1 MEENKQMDLRS
12 VVFIEG
18 EELDGLSL
26 FRGFDKQVNRLSRIE
41 QLWSI
46 KELTDGNNVRKIMC
60 LSCPDEGKLFRMG
73 IEYPSFRVTYS
84 FKSDNVDIDQRAK
97 RTLVKLGAKMVRTG
111 VSKSVESSF
120 GYYMDNGL
128 ECLISLEY
136 HEVAM
141 NRMLTN
147 LSPLRDEAIDAAMWQ
162 EARLVE
168 DDYEPI
174 TKQKISFEL
183 NFPSLQ
189 DIVSAT
195 KSGADISLVVKDRV
209 IYYTSTL
216 RTKVRGIPIST
227 LTNNYWINDERDAI
241 YQVNQLDMMHFIE
254 TYVQL
259 SPMSKAEL
267 TVCKNERPI
276 YMGVNELG
284 EVTMHFEYIPR
295 FEGVTSK
302 MYVQPSTYYVPK
314 RDLKMSD
321 ISFMKSEVRVDRAVL
336 EILEEDYDFDSLPS
350 GYAEV
355 LSKWSAAI
363 VHTTTKPTINTV
375 FSKYVTQMTKE
386 GKEITEEDYEV
397 FSALTSNP

>member
-1 MEENKQMDLRS
+1 MEKIKQIDLRN
-12 VVFIEG
+12 VVFSEG
-18 EELDGLSL
+18 ALLDGLGL
-26 FRGFDKQVNRLSRIE
+26 FRGFDKQINALSTNERL
-41 QLWSI
+41 WYI
-46 KELTDGNNVRKIMC
+46 KEAIGNNIRKILC
-60 LSCPDEGKLFRMG
+60 LSCPDGGKLFRMG
-73 IEYPSFRVTYS
+73 IEYPNFRVTYS

-97 RTLVKLGAKMVRTG
+97 RTLVKLGAKLVR
-111 VSKSVESSF
+111 SSVVRNAEMSF
-120 GYYMDNGL
+120 GLLMEGGLTCLIGL
-128 ECLISLEY
+128 ED
-136 HEVAM
+136 HDVAI
-141 NRMLTN
+141 NQMLTN
-147 LSPLRDEAIDAAMWQ
+147 LSSLRDEYIDAIMWD
-162 EARLVE
+162 ESRLVE
-168 DDYEPI
+168 DDYEHI

-195 KSGADISLVVKDRV
+195 KSGADISLVVKDGV

-216 RTKVRGIPIST
+216 RTKVRGIAIST

-241 YQVNQLDMMHFIE
+241 YQVNQLDMMRFIE
-254 TYVQL
+254 TYVHL
-259 SPMSKAEL
+259 SPMSKDEL
-267 TVCKNERPI
+267 TAYKNERPI

-284 EVTMHFEYIPR
+284 EVTIQFEYMPP

-321 ISFMKSEVRVDRAVL
+321 ISFVKSEVRVDRAVL

-355 LSKWSAAI
+355 LSRWSEAI
-363 VHTTTKPTINTV
+363 VYTTTKPTINTI

-397 FSALTSNP
+397 FTTLTSNP

>member
-1 MEENKQMDLRS
+1 MEKIKQIDLRN
-12 VVFIEG
+12 VVFSEG
-18 EELDGLSL
+18 ALLDGLGL
-26 FRGFDKQVNRLSRIE
+26 FRGFDKQINALSTNERL
-41 QLWSI
+41 WYI
-46 KELTDGNNVRKIMC
+46 KEAIGNNIRKILC
-60 LSCPDEGKLFRMG
+60 LSCPDGGKLFRMG
-73 IEYPSFRVTYS
+73 IEYPNFRVTYS

-97 RTLVKLGAKMVRTG
+97 RTLVKLGAKLVR
-111 VSKSVESSF
+111 SSVVRNAEMSF
-120 GYYMDNGL
+120 GLLMEGGLTCLIGL
-128 ECLISLEY
+128 ED
-136 HEVAM
+136 HDVAI
-141 NRMLTN
+141 NQMLTN
-147 LSPLRDEAIDAAMWQ
+147 LSSLRDEYIDAIMWD
-162 EARLVE
+162 ESRLVE
-168 DDYEPI
+168 DDYEHI

-195 KSGADISLVVKDRV
+195 KSGADISLVVKDGV

-216 RTKVRGIPIST
+216 RTKVRGIAIST

-241 YQVNQLDMMHFIE
+241 YQVNQLDMMRFIE
-254 TYVQL
+254 TYVHL
-259 SPMSKAEL
+259 SPMSKDEL
-267 TVCKNERPI
+267 TAYKNERPI

-284 EVTMHFEYIPR
+284 EVTIQFEYMPP

-321 ISFMKSEVRVDRAVL
+321 ISFVKSEVRIGRAVL

-355 LSKWSAAI
+355 LSRWSEAI
-363 VHTTTKPTINTV
+363 VYTTTKPTINTI

-397 FSALTSNP
+397 FTTLTSNP

>member
-12 VVFIEG
+12 VVFTEG
-18 EELDGLSL
+18 EELDMLGL
-26 FRGFDKQVNRLSRIE
+26 FRGFDKQVNRLSKIE

-46 KELTDGNNVRKIMC
+46 KEITDGHNVRKIMS
-60 LSCPDEGKLFRMG
+60 LSCPDEGKLLRMST
-73 IEYPSFRVTYS
+73 EYPNFRVTYS
-84 FKSDNVDIDQRAK
+84 FKSDNVDIDSRAK
-97 RTLVKLGAKMVRTG
+97 RTLVKLGAKLVR
-111 VSKSVESSF
+111 SSVNKNAQELF
-120 GYYMDNGL
+120 GYLMGNGL
-128 ECLISLEY
+128 ECLIGLED

-141 NRMLTN
+141 NQMLTN
-147 LSPLRDEAIDAAMWQ
+147 LSPLREEAVDAIMWN
-162 EARLVE
+162 ESRLVE

-195 KSGADISLVVKDRV
+195 KSGADISLVVKDGV

-254 TYVQL
+254 TYIQL
-259 SPMSKAEL
+259 SPMSRAEL

-321 ISFMKSEVRVDRAVL
+321 ISFVRSEVRISRSVL
-336 EILEEDYDFDSLPS
+336 EILEEDYDFESLPS

-355 LSKWSAAI
+355 LSRWSEAI
-363 VHTTTKPTINTV
+363 VHTTSKPTINTV

>member
-12 VVFIEG
+12 VVFFEG

-26 FRGFDKQVNRLSRIE
+26 FRGFNKQINRLSRIE

-111 VSKSVESSF
+111 VSKSVESRF

-128 ECLISLEY
+128 ECLISLED
-136 HEVAM
+136 HEIAM
-141 NRMLTN
+141 SSMLTN
-147 LSPLRDEAIDAAMWQ
+147 LSPLRNEAIDTVMWN

-195 KSGADISLVVKDRV
+195 KNGADISLVVKDRV
-209 IYYTSTL
+209 IYFTSTL

-241 YQVNQLDMMHFIE
+241 YGVNKLDMMHFIE

-259 SPMSKAEL
+259 SPMSEAEL

-276 YMGVNELG
+276 YMGVIELG
-284 EVTMHFEYIPR
+284 EVTIQFEYIPR

-314 RDLKMSD
+314 MDLKMSD
-321 ISFMKSEVRVDRAVL
+321 ISFLKSEVRVDRAVL

-355 LSKWSAAI
+355 LSKWSEAI